1 MNSLVV
7 MLSLQPQDD
16 KFESFERKLVQTA
29 LSVNPPE
36 PILEMT
42 GLRCVFMGS
51 HMSHD
56 LFPVIT

>member
-1 MNSLVV
+1 
-7 MLSLQPQDD
+7 MLSLQPEDD
-16 KFESFERKLVQTA
+16 KLESFRRKLVQTA

>member
-1 MNSLVV
+1 M
-7 MLSLQPQDD
+7 
-16 KFESFERKLVQTA
+16 QTA

-42 GLRCVFMGS
+42 GLCFLFMGS